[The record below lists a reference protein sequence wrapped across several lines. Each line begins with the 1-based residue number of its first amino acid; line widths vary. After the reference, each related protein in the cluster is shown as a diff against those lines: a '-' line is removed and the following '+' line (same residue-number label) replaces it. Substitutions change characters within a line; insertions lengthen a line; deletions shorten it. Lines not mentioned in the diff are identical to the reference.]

1 MHWLYFF
8 SKWERV
14 LYGIF
19 AVLQITPGIVSRM
32 IGLVGVIA
40 LIAVTSKIRFGT
52 LIPAAQQN
60 EG

>member
-1 MHWLYFF
+1 
-8 SKWERV
+8 

-19 AVLQITPGIVSRM
+19 AVLQIMPGIVSRM

-52 LIPAAQQN
+52 LIPVAQEN
-60 EG
+60 KG